1 MNEPATGLT
10 AVLRA
15 GSWLVHDG
23 ERHKIVELCG
33 RRVLLQSVTGALR
46 QVDIAWLLAHPTTR
60 VGDGGIPPEPS
71 LAAAF
76 GSLGAE
82 QDAELTARIG
92 HVQEVLTGYKH
103 GSAELAQAGEPR
115 RQYAPGTPKMARYQA
130 KAAELGVS
138 VMTVRRWVTAFA
150 SDGPAGLLRN
160 PSGRGAG
167 PLGRTDPRWVDMA
180 RAVLAEHVPA
190 SRPTRDI
197 VLARIQARLVE
208 VHGAGTVAVPARS
221 TAYQLLRELSR
232 GTSAFE
238 GATKAK
244 RSIANR
250 PPGVYGRL
258 RATRPGEY
266 VLLDT
271 TRLDVFAM
279 EPVTCRWVQA
289 ELTLAMDLYSRCITG
304 LRLTPISTKAVDV
317 AAVLYE
323 TVRPRADDPGADPTD
338 GLASGREPFPYHGT
352 PSVVVVDARKLIDNA
367 GRPLLP
373 AVAAETIVYDHGKVY
388 LSNHVQGVCERLG
401 ISLQPARPQTPTDK
415 SPLERWF
422 ATLADQL
429 LVALPGYKGAD
440 VHSRGTDVEQQAY
453 FFLDELEQIIRRWI
467 GDCYHRNPHRGLVIP
482 EVPGLELSPLE
493 MFEHGVTRAGQL
505 MVPAR
510 PDLAYDFLK
519 VQWRPIHHYGVEVNT
534 LRYNG
539 PALSP
544 YRNTTSPYHGAH
556 EGKWPVSID
565 PGDIS
570 RIWFQDPADNHWH
583 ALEWEHAAALGKPF
597 SQEALVYARAL
608 AVKTHRFPDTKR
620 ALAEL
625 LERWGAGL
633 TANPTERRMAVRL
646 SQEGLRL
653 LEGTGTLPDPPVD
666 HHRNGDEDGGE
677 VAALPSVR
685 RLAALSTSTEPDSGS
700 AESPTPA
707 PAAPAQAAL
716 HAVAAASAVE
726 DDSGGDD
733 DDDEEVDAGF
743 PGDTGDLTDEEY
755 YADALETS

>member
-1 MNEPATGLT
+1 MNQLTTGLT

-15 GSWLVHDG
+15 GGWLVHDG
-23 ERHKIVELCG
+23 ERHQVVELCG

-60 VGDGGIPPEPS
+60 IGDGGDSPGPS

-76 GSLGAE
+76 GSLDAE
-82 QDAELTARIG
+82 QDAELTAKLG
-92 HVQEVLTGYKH
+92 HVQEVLTGYQH

-115 RQYAPGTPKMARYQA
+115 RGYAPGTPKMARYQA

-138 VMTVRRWVTAFA
+138 VMTVRRWVAAFA

-208 VHGAGTVAVPARS
+208 AHGAGVVAVPARS
-221 TAYQLLRELSR
+221 TADPLLRELSR
-232 GTSAFE
+232 GTGAFE
-238 GATKAK
+238 GATRAK

-250 PPGVYGRL
+250 PSGVYGRL

-289 ELTLAMDLYSRCITG
+289 ELTAAMDLYSRCITG

-317 AAVLYE
+317 AGVLYE
-323 TVRPRADDPGADPTD
+323 TVRPRADDPAAAPAD
-338 GLASGREPFPYHGT
+338 GLAAGREPFPYHGT
-352 PSVVVVDARKLIDNA
+352 PSIVVVDARKLVDNA

-373 AVAAETIVYDHGKVY
+373 AVAAEAIVYDHGKVY

-440 VHSRGTDVEQQAY
+440 VHSRGADVEQQAY
-453 FFLDELEQIIRRWI
+453 FFLDELEQVIREWI
-467 GDCYHRNPHRGLVIP
+467 DRCYHLAPHRGLAVP
-482 EVPGLELSPLE
+482 EVPGLEVSPLE

-505 MVPAR
+505 TIPAR
-510 PDLAYDFLK
+510 P
-519 VQWRPIHHYGVEVNT
+519 
-534 LRYNG
+534 
-539 PALSP
+539 
-544 YRNTTSPYHGAH
+544 
-556 EGKWPVSID
+556 
-565 PGDIS
+565 
-570 RIWFQDPADNHWH
+570 
-583 ALEWEHAAALGKPF
+583 
-597 SQEALVYARAL
+597 
-608 AVKTHRFPDTKR
+608 
-620 ALAEL
+620 
-625 LERWGAGL
+625 
-633 TANPTERRMAVRL
+633 
-646 SQEGLRL
+646 GLRL
-653 LEGTGTLPDPPVD
+653 PQGGVAADPPL
-666 HHRNGDEDGGE
+666 RRGGQH
-677 VAALPSVR
+677 AALQRPGAEPLPQHHQPLPR
-685 RLAALSTSTEPDSGS
+685 RPRGQMAVFDRPRRHQPHLVPGPRRQPLARPGVGARPGAGQAVQSGS
-700 AESPTPA
+700 AGLRAGAGGHDPPLPRHQAGAGRAARPLGRRPDRQPHRAAHGRA
-707 PAAPAQAAL
+707 PVPGAAAPA
-716 HAVAAASAVE
+716 
-726 DDSGGDD
+726 GGDGHL
-733 DDDEEVDAGF
+733 AG
-743 PGDTGDLTDEEY
+743 PPRRP
-755 YADALETS
+755 